1 MNGRALVADLH
12 RVRAGWAGWA
22 GLVKARRGA
31 GVWRLADA
39 LLRQPVIDAQRVA
52 DELSVTRETRCAPS
66 GRSSMPGS

>member
-12 RVRAGWAGWA
+12 RVRAGWA